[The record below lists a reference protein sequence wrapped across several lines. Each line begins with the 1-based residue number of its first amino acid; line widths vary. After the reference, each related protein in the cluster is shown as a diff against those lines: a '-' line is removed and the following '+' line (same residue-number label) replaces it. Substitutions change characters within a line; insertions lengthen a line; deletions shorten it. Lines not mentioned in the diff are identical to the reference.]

1 MRKGF
6 TLLEVV
12 VSLAIFGVGM
22 AGLLA
27 MFTGSLRLAGGSRDV
42 HAATVYASQRLEEA
56 LAAPDP
62 AEGEEHGPFGGK
74 YRWVMRTTFLPAD
87 GAPGLYRPVRFDVA
101 VRWGDPG
108 AEASVEMAATR
119 WDKAGPRAPGS
130 GG

>member
-12 VSLAIFGVGM
+12 VSLAVFGAGM

-42 HAATVYASQRLEEA
+42 SAATVYASQRLEEA
-56 LAAPDP
+56 LAEPAP
-62 AEGEEHGPFGGK
+62 AEGEQRGPFGGK
-74 YRWVMRTTFLPAD
+74 YRWITRTTFLPRAD
-87 GAPGLYRPVRFDVA
+87 ERSPYRPVRIEVA

-108 AEASVEMAATR
+108 DERVVELAATR
-119 WDKAGPRAPGS
+119 WAKMRGDAPGS
-130 GG
+130 GE